1 MKINDIL
8 NGVQS
13 AQGIINSI
21 AGLFDS
27 GAGNWKDSLQQASY
41 KGIPFGV
48 LQTDIQF
55 GRRNAVHEYPFK
67 ETVWVED
74 MGKATRKLSFS
85 AFLLEDDLV
94 YGGGSVIGQLEN
106 FITACESKDEG
117 ELVHPLLG
125 NMNVSL
131 MEANAVAKSD
141 SGRVIELS
149 LAFIESGQR
158 NFPATITDA
167 ASEIKGFLEETM
179 ESVLGDFGKRAFDA
193 LKNGIDTVKQVVDQ
207 AAKWAAIAQKII
219 NNAARIYNTVRNIPG
234 VFGRYGLA
242 GISRSIKSV
251 SNSTKNILAA
261 RTQALKQ
268 FEETVNLLG
277 ERAAKVSTA

>member
-1 MKINDIL
+1 MNINNIL

-21 AGLFDS
+21 AGLFDG

-41 KGIPFGV
+41 KGISFGV
-48 LQTDIQF
+48 FQADIQF
-55 GRRNAVHEYPFK
+55 GRRNALHEYPFK

-74 MGKATRKLSFS
+74 MGKATRKISFS
-85 AFLLEDDLV
+85 AFFLEDDLV

-106 FITACESKDEG
+106 FLTACESKDEG

-125 NMNVSL
+125 TMTASL

-149 LAFIESGQR
+149 LVFVESGQR
-158 NFPATITDA
+158 NFPASVTDA
-167 ASEIKGFLEETM
+167 ANDIKGLLEGAM
-179 ESVLGDFGKRAFDA
+179 ESVLGDFGKRAFTA
-193 LKNGIDTVKQVVDQ
+193 MQSGINTTKQVMDQ
-207 AAKWAAIAQKII
+207 AAKWAALGQKLI

-242 GISRSIKSV
+242 GVSRSIKSI
-251 SNSTKNILAA
+251 SSSTKNVLAA
-261 RTQALKQ
+261 RTQAIKQ
-268 FEETVNLLG
+268 YDESKKLLNEKASKMG
-277 ERAAKVSTA
+277 AT

>member
-8 NGVQS
+8 NGIQS

-74 MGKATRKLSFS
+74 MGKATRKISFS

-131 MEANAVAKSD
+131 MEAAAVAKSD

-149 LAFIESGQR
+149 LSFVESGKR
-158 NFPATITDA
+158 NFPASISSGDIENLLQDA
-167 ASEIKGFLEETM
+167 M
-179 ESVLGDFGKRAFDA
+179 ESVLGDFGKKAFNS
-193 LKNGIDTVKQVVDQ
+193 LKSGINAIKQVMDQ
-207 AAKWAAIAQKII
+207 AAKWAAIAQKVI

-242 GISRSIKSV
+242 GVSRSIKSIT
-251 SNSTKNILAA
+251 NSTKNILAA

-268 FEETVNLLG
+268 FDETKAELG
-277 ERAAKVSTA
+277 DKASKVSVA